1 MQMYKVFDSKSE
13 IIFSSEK
20 FNNSSIIVN
29 NYSEINGHNKAGK
42 FLFLHLSSN
51 PLRSIENW
59 FSNYELIDA
68 AGGLVENNGKYLWIF
83 RNGVWDLPKGKL
95 EINEDF
101 KTAGVREV
109 QEECG
114 LDSNLK
120 ISRLLYISFHTY
132 TLGTVNVLK
141 KTYWY
146 KMNYNGKNNIKPQKS
161 EGIEEVKWLN
171 FKESTLNAENSFGL
185 INELWKIYST

>member
-20 FNNSSIIVN
+20 FNNSLITVN
-29 NYSEINGHNKAGK
+29 NSSEIITHNKAGK
-42 FLFLHLSSN
+42 FLFFHLSSN
-51 PLRSIENW
+51 PLKSIENW
-59 FSNYELIDA
+59 FSNHEFIDA
-68 AGGLVENNGKYLWIF
+68 AGGLVENNGKFLWIL

-101 KTAGVREV
+101 KSAAKREV

-114 LDSNLK
+114 LDLNLK
-120 ISRLLYISFHTY
+120 ISKLLYISFHTY
-132 TLGTVNVLK
+132 SLGSKNILK

-146 KMNYNGKNNIKPQKS
+146 KMNYSGKNVIQPQIS
-161 EGIEEVKWLN
+161 EGIEKVKWLDPN
-171 FKESTLNAENSFGL
+171 ESTLKAESSYKS
-185 INELWKIYST
+185 IKELWKIHTS